1 MRGRRWGQGGG
12 DGKDG
17 GEDGGRSGPE
27 GGRSETEAA
36 PAGAR
41 VVPGAGPLPL
51 GRAGCYR
58 SAMADGIHFG
68 GASAARSDWVR
79 LRTLTTLRWLAAAG
93 QALTVLVADLAL
105 DLQLPTGW
113 CFGAIAASVSL
124 NIASQ
129 AVHPANKRLSERWT
143 AAILLFDLLQLGTL
157 LFLTGGLTNPFAVL
171 ALAPVIVSATAL
183 TLRSTLIL
191 GCFAALEVTVLARAY
206 LPLRFETGEVVA
218 PPDLIVLGT
227 WAALMIGL
235 VFVGGYAR
243 RITAEVWTM
252 SRALSAAQDAL
263 GREQR
268 LTAIGGLAAAA
279 AHELGTPLAT
289 IKLVTGELARELK
302 DDPDLAED
310 VELIRAQAERC
321 REILREMSETGKD
334 DRHVRTLPIYGLVEE
349 AAGPHR
355 ARGKRVILRLQ
366 GAPLSDPPPAQPEVE
381 RRPEVI
387 HGLRNLVQNAVDFAA
402 DCVWVDID
410 WDDRQI
416 RIAVGD
422 DGPGFGADMLGR
434 LGDPFVRN
442 RLRRAPRGGDPIA
455 PPSEARAG
463 YEGMGLGLFIAK
475 TLLERTGARVSFANG
490 ADAEGR
496 HARRARGDRA
506 GARPDP
512 AAGRATGAVVEAVW
526 PRGALDLPE
535 GRPREGLGLNP
546 SFSLKNI

>member
-1 MRGRRWGQGGG
+1 
-12 DGKDG
+12 
-17 GEDGGRSGPE
+17 
-27 GGRSETEAA
+27 
-36 PAGAR
+36 
-41 VVPGAGPLPL
+41 
-51 GRAGCYR
+51 
-58 SAMADGIHFG
+58 
-68 GASAARSDWVR
+68 
-79 LRTLTTLRWLAAAG
+79 
-93 QALTVLVADLAL
+93 
-105 DLQLPTGW
+105 
-113 CFGAIAASVSL
+113 
-124 NIASQ
+124 
-129 AVHPANKRLSERWT
+129 
-143 AAILLFDLLQLGTL
+143 
-157 LFLTGGLTNPFAVL
+157 
-171 ALAPVIVSATAL
+171 
-183 TLRSTLIL
+183 
-191 GCFAALEVTVLARAY
+191 
-206 LPLRFETGEVVA
+206 
-218 PPDLIVLGT
+218 
-227 WAALMIGL
+227 
-235 VFVGGYAR
+235 
-243 RITAEVWTM
+243 M

-442 RLRRAPRGGDPIA
+442 RLRRQEWCQHRKESNRTDSMLRPDLAATTINLMEPGP
-455 PPSEARAG
+455 
-463 YEGMGLGLFIAK
+463 K
-475 TLLERTGARVSFANG
+475 TLSCWLFGTGA
-490 ADAEGR
+490 
-496 HARRARGDRA
+496 
-506 GARPDP
+506 
-512 AAGRATGAVVEAVW
+512 AAGPKRQTISRTSGCSAS
-526 PRGALDLPE
+526 D
-535 GRPREGLGLNP
+535 
-546 SFSLKNI
+546 F